1 MYMYNRPSLHLQP
14 VGTVVTFIFL
24 VYITAMNHC
33 LHDYGDGLI
42 YINFSCSVII
52 IGEETKNKHAL
63 KICQRI
69 MRDATWIN
77 IHTLPVRNIFKGR
90 GNEQKYIAKKIV
102 IFLSLQQ
109 ELKVIEIRTIEGYGV
124 RWLHDGS
131 EFRGFLEPQM
141 EGGHSLGW
149 RH

>member
-1 MYMYNRPSLHLQP
+1 
-14 VGTVVTFIFL
+14 
-24 VYITAMNHC
+24 
-33 LHDYGDGLI
+33 
-42 YINFSCSVII
+42 
-52 IGEETKNKHAL
+52 
-63 KICQRI
+63 

>member
-1 MYMYNRPSLHLQP
+1 MEG
-14 VGTVVTFIFL
+14 VEI
-24 VYITAMNHC
+24 A
-33 LHDYGDGLI
+33 
-42 YINFSCSVII
+42 II
-52 IGEETKNKHAL
+52 KL
-63 KICQRI
+63 
-69 MRDATWIN
+69 
-77 IHTLPVRNIFKGR
+77 LF
-90 GNEQKYIAKKIV
+90 
-102 IFLSLQQ
+102 FLQQ